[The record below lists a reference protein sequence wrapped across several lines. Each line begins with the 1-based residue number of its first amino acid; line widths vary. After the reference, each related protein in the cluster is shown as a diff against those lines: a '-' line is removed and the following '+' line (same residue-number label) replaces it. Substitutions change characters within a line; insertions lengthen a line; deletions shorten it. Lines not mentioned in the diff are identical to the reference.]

1 MISLFLFFYKEPPN
15 SEVDSF
21 LKSISSTFSKGKNP
35 SLILF
40 VIAIILILMFL
51 VIVKYM
57 FEVRRTR
64 KKLEEIIDKRD
75 FPKINQERDF
85 RNSKRVKVFREDNVQ
100 VRFKEGEHKDET
112 GILLDISRGG
122 MSFEPNFPLRRMYVD
137 EMINNFEIVKGT
149 TKILIKKAKV
159 VRIQHL
165 YHKRVIAFRFL
176 DMDLSNRD
184 QLVKLISNLEKEK

>member
-1 MISLFLFFYKEPPN
+1 MISLILFILREPPD
-15 SEVDSF
+15 SELNSF

-35 SLILF
+35 SIILF
-40 VIAIILILMFL
+40 VIAIIFILMFL

-64 KKLEEIIDKRD
+64 KKLEEIIEKRD
-75 FPKINQERDF
+75 FPRINQERDF
-85 RNSKRVKVFREDNVQ
+85 RKSKRIKVSKEDNIQ
-100 VRFKEGEHKDET
+100 VRFKEGEHRGET
-112 GILLDISRGG
+112 GLLLDISKGG
-122 MSFEPNFPLRRMYVD
+122 LSFEPNFPLRRMYVD
-137 EMINNFEIVKGT
+137 ELINNFEIVSGA

-176 DMDLSNRD
+176 DIDLNNRE
-184 QLVKLISNLEKEK
+184 LLIKFISDLERK

>member
-1 MISLFLFFYKEPPN
+1 MISFFLFFYKEPPN

-35 SLILF
+35 SIILF

-64 KKLEEIIDKRD
+64 KKLEEIIEKRD
-75 FPKINQERDF
+75 FPRINQERDF
-85 RNSKRVKVFREDNVQ
+85 RNSKRIKVLREDNIQ
-100 VRFKEGEHKDET
+100 VKFKEGEHKDET
-112 GILLDISRGG
+112 GVLLDISRGG

-137 EMINNFEIVKGT
+137 EIVNNFEIVKGT

-176 DMDLSNRD
+176 DMDLNNRNI
-184 QLVKLISNLEKEK
+184 LMKFISDLGRK